1 MSRSDNIQH
10 SVGRRGRRRD
20 PFRTAGGGANAG
32 PRKVQRRVGF
42 AVGALLLAGLGY
54 GTLVMGEGETA
65 ELAIDGGERERLK
78 AATNRSPSDTE
89 TFSDLN
95 TQVQGLAETVD
106 TLTTEKGE
114 LLDEVRKLRGE
125 ITATDNLGTDVE
137 LVMKELLGLRE
148 EIQDLRSRPIGP
160 TTPTGRAGVAREGRD
175 AGGRLPVPPNAGIV
189 GVSGNRRP
197 VIATAQGVAPGQ
209 PANMDDN
216 GAGGLLRRR
225 TQQVIALASDAGA
238 EVASETEKLIKGGLT
253 EADEPGVYRTA
264 DYVPPNAYAP
274 ARIMVAVDAATGKE
288 AQADPLAASFM
299 LTGPA
304 RHVVLDGEVQTTDLT
319 GCIVNGA
326 ARGDLSTERVFVK
339 LARMT
344 CPLPGGEVA
353 VTEVQGHVTQLGK
366 AGVRGRVVSRVSTQL
381 DNAAIAGALSGL
393 GNALGGVGR
402 GGIGIGSGGGV
413 IQEVPNAGE
422 LAIAAGGGATAGA
435 ADRLAEY
442 YINQAESIQPVVAMP
457 AGADVELVF
466 MSGFLARPSGFSE
479 RKP

>member
-1 MSRSDNIQH
+1 MSGDVPARAARL
-10 SVGRRGRRRD
+10 GRTRRD
-20 PFRTAGGGANAG
+20 PFRQAGGGANAG
-32 PRKVQRRVGF
+32 ARRLQKRIGLSV
-42 AVGALLLAGLGY
+42 AALLMAGVAY
-54 GTLVMGEGETA
+54 GAFVMDDGPTDA
-65 ELAIDGGERERLK
+65 VQVSGGERERLK
-78 AATNRSPSDTE
+78 AATNRRPSDME

-95 TQVQGLAETVD
+95 TQVQGLAGAFEEMKAERD
-106 TLTTEKGE
+106 ALTAELRRLNGE
-114 LLDEVRKLRGE
+114 VVANDSLGE
-125 ITATDNLGTDVE
+125 DID
-137 LVMKELLGLRE
+137 LVMKELLALRDE
-148 EIQDLRSRPIGP
+148 MQDFRSRPTGS
-160 TTPTGRAGVAREGRD
+160 TTPTGRVAGVAGEGALSD
-175 AGGRLPVPPNAGIV
+175 GRMPTPPGAGII
-189 GVSGNRRP
+189 GRSG
-197 VIATAQGVAPGQ
+197 PGQ
-209 PANMDDN
+209 AVPAGYRTSAYGPSGST
-216 GAGGLLRRR
+216 GAVGDTFRRR

-238 EVASETEKLIKGGLT
+238 QIADATEKRIKGGLT
-253 EADEPGVYRTA
+253 EADEPGVYRTS

-274 ARIMVAVDAATGKE
+274 AKIMVAVDAGTGKE

-299 LTGPA
+299 ITGAA
-304 RHVVLDGEVQTTDLT
+304 RHVVYDGEVQTTDLT

-393 GNALGGVGR
+393 GSALGGVGR
-402 GGIGIGSGGGV
+402 GGIGVGSGGGV
-413 IQEVPNAGE
+413 IQEVPNSSE

-457 AGADVELVF
+457 AGAQVELVF

-479 RKP
+479 NQP